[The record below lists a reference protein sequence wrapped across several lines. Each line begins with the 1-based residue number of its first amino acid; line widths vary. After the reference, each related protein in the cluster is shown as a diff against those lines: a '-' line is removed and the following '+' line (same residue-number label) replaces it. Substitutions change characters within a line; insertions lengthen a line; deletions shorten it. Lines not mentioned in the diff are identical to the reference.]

1 VGDRDAEAAVALLR
15 VRRPDVEWIPV
26 TDPARMPPLEADA
39 FFGNVQDGAVFER
52 MAGLRWVQAWWAG
65 IDGHQVPERV
75 LFTRMVGA
83 FTQDMAEHVL
93 GQVLDW
99 AKNFA
104 TARAQQAARVWKRYP
119 TRRLSDLTVGVA
131 GAGDIGRGIGRLLA
145 NLGARVTFLVR
156 SPRPLE
162 GAAAVY
168 GPEDDR
174 RFWAESDG
182 VVLTLPLTAET
193 AGMVD
198 GRRIAWMRPAGFLI
212 NVGRGGVVDEA
223 ALLAGLDRGAPG
235 WAYLDV
241 TPTEPPP
248 PDSRLWTHPRV
259 VLTPHV
265 SGAGHLPDLVDR
277 SLDNLDRYLRG
288 EPLWG
293 VVDRRRGY

>member
-1 VGDRDAEAAVALLR
+1 MELLR
-15 VRRPDVEWIPV
+15 ARRPDVEWIPV
-26 TDPARMPPLEADA
+26 TEPHRMPPLEAEA
-39 FFGNVQDGAVFER
+39 FFGSVQDGSVFR
-52 MAGLRWVQAWWAG
+52 RIAGLRWVQAWWAG
-65 IDGHQVPERV
+65 VDGHQVPDQV
-75 LFTRMVGA
+75 LFTRMIGA

-93 GQVLDW
+93 AQVLDW
-99 AKNFA
+99 AKNFP
-104 TARAQQAARVWKRYP
+104 TARAQQAARVWRRYK
-119 TRRLSDLTVGVA
+119 TRRISDLTVGVA

-145 NLGARVTFLVR
+145 GLGARVTFLVR
-156 SPRPLE
+156 SPRPLD
-162 GAAAVY
+162 GAEAVY

-174 RFWAESDG
+174 RFWAEADG

-193 AGMVD
+193 AGLVD
-198 GRRIAWMRPAGFLI
+198 ARRIAWMRQGSFVI

-223 ALLAGLDRGAPG
+223 ALLAGLDHGAPG

-241 TPTEPPP
+241 AQSEPPP

-259 VLTPHV
+259 MLTPHV
-265 SGAGHLPDLVDR
+265 SGAGRLPDLVDR